1 MGNVNLREI
10 EFLVELLNKYPIES
24 LRKIAE
30 SEGIDYYRLK
40 RIYDKY
46 YGKYIQVN
54 AMYNISRIGLKS
66 FVAFLSVPRSE
77 LREVAWRMFQN
88 PYVVYLNAMFG
99 FKNGISAILHI
110 PRDQVDRVDDLLGR
124 YSDDY
129 EYYSVLSYPPSKD
142 KKETGEWNLSHD
154 YAVLMDILKWDART
168 PMKEI
173 SRQLGKSRP
182 TIKYMMNRLREEGI
196 LTGFTANVDTPAYD
210 RGVLGITDEIK
221 GNLLERFK
229 DHEIMIGTLKPKG
242 YIIEWFFSSKE
253 DLGTKLFEFSS
264 YVEKVGIEYFDI
276 LEDLERSRKYYRF
289 SKMVKKDG
297 SRYRS
302 ILEF

>member
-46 YGKYIQVN
+46 YGRYIQVN

-66 FVAFLSVPRSE
+66 FVAFLSVPRGE

-129 EYYSVLSYPPSKD
+129 EYYPVLSYPPSKD
-142 KKETGEWNLSHD
+142 RKETGEWNLSHD

-182 TIKYMMNRLREEGI
+182 TIKYMIKRLREEGI

-210 RGVLGITDEIK
+210 RGVLGIADEIK
-221 GNLLERFK
+221 GDLLERFK

-297 SRYRS
+297 SGYRS

>member
-1 MGNVNLREI
+1 MSNINLQEV
-10 EFLVELLNKYPIES
+10 EFLVGLLNKYPTES

-30 SEGIDYYRLK
+30 NEEIDYYRLK

-66 FVAFLSVPRSE
+66 FVVFLSVPRSD
-77 LREVAWRMFQN
+77 LRKVAQEMFRN
-88 PYVVYLNAMFG
+88 PYVAYLNAMFG

-110 PRDQVDRVDDLLGR
+110 PKEQVALIDELLAK
-124 YSDDY
+124 YSNDY
-129 EYYSVLSYPPSKD
+129 EYYSVCAYPPPKE
-142 KKETGEWNLSHD
+142 KKKSGEWNLS
-154 YAVLMDILKWDART
+154 YEYSVLMDILKWDART

-173 SRQLGKSRP
+173 SRILGKTRP
-182 TIKYMMNRLREEGI
+182 TIKYMINRLKEEKI
-196 LTGFTANVDTPAYD
+196 LTRFDANIDTPAYD
-210 RGVLGITDEIK
+210 RGVIGIANEIRED
-221 GNLLERFK
+221 LLERFK
-229 DHEIMIGTLKPKG
+229 DHEIMVGTLKPKG
-242 YIIEWFFSSKE
+242 YILEWFFSSKE

-276 LEDLERSRKYYRF
+276 LEDLEKSRKYYRF

-297 SRYRS
+297 SGYRS

>member
-1 MGNVNLREI
+1 MGNVNMEEL
-10 EFLVELLNKYPIES
+10 EFLVELLNKYPRES

-30 SEGIDYYRLK
+30 KEGVDYYRLK

-46 YGKYIQVN
+46 YEKYTQVS
-54 AMYNISRIGLKS
+54 AIYNISRIGLKS
-66 FVAFLSVPRSE
+66 FVAFLSVPRSD
-77 LREVAWRMFQN
+77 LRTVAWQMFQN
-88 PYVVYLNAMFG
+88 PFIVYLNAMFG

-110 PRDQVDRVDDLLGR
+110 PKDQTKLIGELLAK

-129 EYYSVLSYPPSKD
+129 EYYLVRSYPPSKED
-142 KKETGEWNLSHD
+142 DAKNWNLSYD

-168 PMKEI
+168 PMKKI
-173 SRQLGKSRP
+173 SKILGKTRP
-182 TIKYMMNRLREEGI
+182 TIRYMINRLKEEKI
-196 LTGFTANVDTPAYD
+196 LVRFEANIDTPAYD
-210 RGVLGITDEIK
+210 RGVLGIANEIRDEM
-221 GNLLERFK
+221 LEKFRER
-229 DHEIMIGTLKPKG
+229 EIMIGSLKPKG

-253 DLGTKLFEFSS
+253 DLGTKLFEFSN

-276 LEDLERSRKYYRF
+276 LEDLEKKRKYYRF

-297 SRYRS
+297 SGYRS